1 MSALESVSVS
11 FSVSVCMLCISVNMC
26 LVCVVDV
33 CNHVCLCVFL
43 CIHHPECVSG
53 SLCLSCICNFA

>member
-11 FSVSVCMLCISVNMC
+11 FSVSVCMLCLSVNMC

-33 CNHVCLCVFL
+33 CNHVCLCVSL
-43 CIHHPECVSG
+43 CIHHPSV
-53 SLCLSCICNFA
+53 CLGLYV